1 MTPISI
7 PEVVWE
13 VWDNIMHFVS
23 ELHLLL
29 IPGPDGGT
37 GPRKAL

>member
-13 VWDNIMHFVS
+13 VGDNIMHFVS
-23 ELHLLL
+23 AVHLLL
-29 IPGPDGGT
+29 IPGPGGVT
-37 GPRKAL
+37 ESRKAL